1 MTCHDG
7 CAIMPHIYVTRCRC
21 EFHRWF
27 SVVLDLPSKWWSVVV
42 KFPHSVDYPP
52 KSGWTNDVYEL
63 TSFHFWWKFRR
74 CLNPDVSQTNN
85 NKLLIVTMCVN
96 TKYRLTPPVV
106 ISLTDPEMG
115 MVPVAR
121 LERWGCFF
129 CQLKPEGFQYWQKI
143 SYLSYPVKLGY
154 SCDLFMLFINIIYL
168 CLISSSKCHIFEA
181 VKNSETYPLV
191 N

>member
-129 CQLKPEGFQYWQKI
+129 L
-143 SYLSYPVKLGY
+143 PVKTRGVSVLAK
-154 SCDLFMLFINIIYL
+154 NIISI
-168 CLISSSKCHIFEA
+168 ISSKIRVLMWFVHVIHQYHISLLDKFI
-181 VKNSETYPLV
+181 
-191 N
+191 